1 MKTPTAIPSKLFTW
15 IAMLLIW
22 NIVLLGITIYYL
34 TQTVS
39 PLTAQE
45 ISNACT
51 QAFLLQSPNL

>member
-1 MKTPTAIPSKLFTW
+1 MKTSTTIPSKLFTW

-22 NIVLLGITIYYL
+22 NIVLVGITIYYL

-51 QAFLLQSPNL
+51 QAFLPNL